1 MTKTTTIVG
10 LLTALILGTAHAV
23 TAQVQPAPLER
34 GFLNIN
40 AGAQPQSRSFVAENS
55 FPLYGETARVSAA
68 GHVANGPI
76 FDINGGWHVGHD
88 VSVGVG
94 FTSFSDK
101 DASVM
106 TATIPHPLVVNFP
119 RTVSAMV
126 DDLRH
131 TERAVYLQLVYRVP
145 VTAKI
150 DAAFN
155 IGPTFISTKQG
166 LVTSATVAPGTQNA
180 TPVVE
185 EQSKRA
191 TGIIVGFDGSYMFS
205 RAIGA
210 GLFIRYAGAKVDLPS
225 VPDLKVGGFQAGL
238 GARVRF

>member
-10 LLTALILGTAHAV
+10 LLTALTLGNAHAV

-40 AGAQPQSRSFVAENS
+40 GGTQPATRSFVAESS
-55 FPLYGETARVSAA
+55 FPIYQETARISAA
-68 GHVANGPI
+68 GHVGNGPI
-76 FDINGGWHVGHD
+76 FDINGGWNVGHD
-88 VSVGVG
+88 VSVGIG

-101 DASVM
+101 DASAV
-106 TATIPHPLVVNFP
+106 TAVIPHPLVVNFP
-119 RTVSAMV
+119 RTVEATV
-126 DDLRH
+126 EDLKH
-131 TERAVYLQLVYRVP
+131 SERAVYLQLVYRVP

-155 IGPTFISTKQG
+155 IGPTFIKAKQE
-166 LVTSATVAPGTQNA
+166 LVTTATVPAGTQNA

-191 TGIIVGFDGSYMFS
+191 TGVIVGFDGSYMFTPM
-205 RAIGA
+205 IGA
-210 GLFIRYAGAKVDLPS
+210 GLFIRYAGAKVDLDS